1 MGRRQAIN
9 VIQRATPLTSSTLV
23 HKSQSVSAG
32 IVSWVLLSA
41 TGRAQAPR
49 LHSCTQLDLQGGLN
63 GRTEGVT
70 AKVSRQQQLPNAQ
83 DTQPSQLPGCA
94 PDDRFVPA
102 VWTLFHGTSA
112 SVNKICL
119 FLFSPWEPGI
129 QVHQLSIKR
138 ANASPSCAGM
148 GGHGY
153 LADIQPGW
161 IPLAGDHPRAIVG
174 NFRWCM
180 GMWLSAACRLDLHG
194 AL

>member
-129 QVHQLSIKR
+129 QSTPTFSKARERIAVLRWHGRTWVLGRHSAWLDPAGRRSSSRYCGEFQMVH
-138 ANASPSCAGM
+138 
-148 GGHGY
+148 
-153 LADIQPGW
+153 
-161 IPLAGDHPRAIVG
+161 G
-174 NFRWCM
+174 NVAFRCM
-180 GMWLSAACRLDLHG
+180 
-194 AL
+194 